1 MARRT
6 LSDDREKESTMDHKT
21 LKQEIL
27 MLLQR
32 NARFSDQE
40 IADRLQ
46 QSPADIHAL
55 IREMEKDRTILG
67 YSALIDEEKAGST
80 NVRAIIE
87 VEVQPERDSGFNPVA
102 EMLSKY
108 PEVHSVYLVSGRY
121 DLRVEVVGESL
132 QEVAFFVASKLA
144 TLEGIKATATHFLLK
159 KYKETGFSSHQ
170 EEKHERLKV
179 VP

>member
-1 MARRT
+1 
-6 LSDDREKESTMDHKT
+6 MDHKT
-21 LKQEIL
+21 LKKEVL
-27 MLLQR
+27 ALLQR

-46 QSPADIHAL
+46 QTPTDIHTL
-55 IREMEKDRTILG
+55 IREMETDRTILG
-67 YSALIDEEKAGST
+67 YSALIDEEKAG
-80 NVRAIIE
+80 NDKVRAIIE
-87 VEVQPERDSGFNPVA
+87 VEVQPERDAGFNRIA
-102 EMLSKY
+102 HMISQY
-108 PEVHSVYLVSGRY
+108 PEVQTVYLVSGRY
-121 DLRVEVVGESL
+121 DLRVEVVGDSL